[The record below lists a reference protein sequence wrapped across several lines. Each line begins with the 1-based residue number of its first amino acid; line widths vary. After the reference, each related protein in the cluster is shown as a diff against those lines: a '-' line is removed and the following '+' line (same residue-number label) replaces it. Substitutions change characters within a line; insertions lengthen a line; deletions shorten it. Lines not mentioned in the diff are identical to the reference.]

1 MKWQKLGPHVREE
14 RQAVGSPAAKDRLI
28 GVSNEHGL
36 HSSSRNTSA
45 DLSRYKR
52 IELHWFAYNPMRVNI
67 GSIGLAD
74 CEEKTGITSP
84 DYAVF
89 SCLDTINPFYLL
101 HFLTS
106 EVGLKEINKNCS
118 GAVRKRLYFSGLSNI
133 DLPIPPLPD
142 QLAIVRKVADVKE
155 LQKEIEYSRVTAAS
169 LLQAML
175 NEAFSSSPTAR
186 TEAPAAQRH
195 TSLGQRRRNHRA
207 KTHEG

>member
-1 MKWQKLGPHVREE
+1 MKWQKLGPHIREE
-14 RQAVGSPAAKDRLI
+14 RKAVGSSTSKDRLI

-36 HSSSRNTSA
+36 HSSSRNASA
-45 DLSRYKR
+45 DLSRYQR
-52 IELHWFAYNPMRVNI
+52 IELYWFAFNPMRVNI

-106 EVGLKEINKNCS
+106 EIGLNQINKNCS

-133 DLPIPPLPD
+133 NLPVPPLPE
-142 QLAIVRKVADVKE
+142 QLSIVRKVAEVNE
-155 LQKEIEYSRVTAAS
+155 LQKEIERSRVIAAH
-169 LLQAML
+169 LLQAVL
-175 NEAFSSSPTAR
+175 KEAF
-186 TEAPAAQRH
+186 APAP
-195 TSLGQRRRNHRA
+195 S
-207 KTHEG
+207 